1 MTCKRYSSERQSR
14 FNSEV
19 NIHFPGREGWDRPTV
34 WVFPEIMV
42 CLDCGFA
49 EFSMPGVELHALAAE
64 GAA

>member
-1 MTCKRYSSERQSR
+1 MTCKRCSSERQSA

-19 NIHFPGREGWDRPTV
+19 NIHFPGREGWHKPTV

-49 EFSMPGVELHALAAE
+49 EFSIPEVELRTLAAE
-64 GAA
+64 CSA

>member
-1 MTCKRYSSERQSR
+1 MACKQCSSERQST
-14 FNSEV
+14 FHSEV
-19 NIHFPGREGWDRPTV
+19 NIHFPGRKGWDKPTV

-49 EFSMPGVELHALAAE
+49 EFSIPEAELRALAAE